1 MRIRV
6 QCYSGYKADE
16 RPVRLYLGESSLEV
30 KEVLDRWYGEDHDYF
45 KVRADD
51 QEVYLLRHSRA
62 DDTWE
67 LILQGGR

>member
-6 QCYSGYKADE
+6 ECYSGYKADE
-16 RPVRLYLGESSLEV
+16 RPARLYVGESSLEV

-51 QEVYLLRHSRA
+51 QEVYLLGHSRE

-67 LILQGGR
+67 MILQGGR